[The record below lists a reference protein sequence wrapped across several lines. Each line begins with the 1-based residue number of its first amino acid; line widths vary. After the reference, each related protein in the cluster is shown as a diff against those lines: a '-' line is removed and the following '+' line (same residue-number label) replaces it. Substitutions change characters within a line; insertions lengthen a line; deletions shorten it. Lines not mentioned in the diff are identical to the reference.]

1 MGVNFNLAN
10 FTYEAVNES
19 GKKLKGMVKAQN
31 KQLAITELR
40 GRGITI
46 RSIQEQRK
54 TTMDLEIHIGRAVKL
69 EDFVIFCRQ
78 FATLIRAG
86 IQIDQAVSILEDQ
99 STSKY
104 LKAALGDISE
114 QIRSGHPLSKG
125 MGEHPKVFPDMFV
138 NMMASGETG
147 GNLDEVLERMAEHY
161 EKEHKTVQKVK
172 SAMTY
177 PIVVLVIAIVVV
189 IFLLLKIVPTFADM
203 FLEQGSELPLITKFV
218 MSSSDAIVHYWW
230 MFLAGVIGII
240 VLYRSFAS
248 SEEGKYWI
256 DTIKFKIP
264 VFGII
269 LKKAAVA
276 RMTRTMSSLFV
287 SAVPVLQALDVTAKV
302 VGNRVIAKVLRDAKD
317 SLQQGKMLSEPIQ
330 KSGIFPKMVVQMLI
344 IGEETGQVDN
354 MLAKIADFF
363 EADVDQSV
371 DRLKAVIEPLM
382 LLFISSIVG
391 VIVAAI
397 MSPMFKMYDNFLG

>member
-1 MGVNFNLAN
+1 VAN

-19 GKKLKGMVKAQN
+19 GKKLKGMLKSQN
-31 KQLAITELR
+31 KQMAITELR
-40 GRGITI
+40 GRGMII
-46 RSIQEQRK
+46 RSIQEK
-54 TTMDLEIHIGRAVKL
+54 SATAMDKEIHIGRAVKL

-86 IQIDQAVSILEDQ
+86 IQIDQAITILEDQ
-99 STSKY
+99 STAKY

-114 QIRSGHPLSKG
+114 QIRSGHNLSKA
-125 MGEHPKVFPDMFV
+125 MSDYPKVFQEMFV
-138 NMMASGETG
+138 NMIASGETG
-147 GNLDEVLERMAEHY
+147 GNLDDVLDRMADHY

-177 PIVVLVIAIVVV
+177 PIIVLIIAIGVV
-189 IFLLLKIVPTFADM
+189 IFLLIKIVPTFADM
-203 FLEQGSELPLITKFV
+203 FLEQGSELPMITKFV

-230 MFLAGVIGII
+230 MFLIALVGLVF
-240 VLYRSFAS
+240 LFRTMAAS
-248 SEEGKYWI
+248 NEGKYWI
-256 DTIKFKIP
+256 DMMKFRLP

-276 RMTRTMSSLFV
+276 RLARTLSSLFV
-287 SAVPVLQALDVTAKV
+287 SAVPVLQALDVTEKV
-302 VGNRVIAKVLRDAKD
+302 VGNRVVAKVLRESKD
-317 SLQQGKMLSEPIQ
+317 SLQQGKMLSEPFA
-330 KSGIFPKMVVQMLI
+330 KSGIFPKMVVQMLM

-354 MLAKIADFF
+354 MLAKVADFY

-382 LLFISSIVG
+382 LLFVSGLVG

-397 MSPMFKMYDNFLG
+397 MSPMFKMYDNFLK